1 MPLKEGSSQETIS
14 SNIKTEIEAG
24 KDPKQ
29 AAAIGYSKARA
40 DGGSREYN
48 TALDKFRA
56 ASAVYRQVQQDYR
69 AKKIGDAEY
78 MAGRKIFE
86 AAEKEMDKA
95 ERDEDAR
102 NDAGSTTVRGMVDQI
117 AGESGRMHRKDAEPN
132 PKAASVAQ
140 GGVPNINVA
149 KAIEKVEKDAIVSS
163 APAAPATAPLALAP
177 VPDGAPG
184 LAAMPVVARGAGVM
198 FVTKS
203 GQVLFLKRGINGD
216 CAGMWCFPGGGIEEG
231 ESAENA
237 ARREVEEETGYSA
250 EGALEPWTRSAPT
263 GCDFTTFVSRIDE
276 PFMPKLNEEHVG
288 YAWAPIDAPPEPLH
302 PGCAVS
308 LAKLNMD
315 ELGLARAMASG
326 ELTSP
331 QKFKNF
337 WLFDMRI
344 TGTGVAY
351 RPKINE
357 FVYRRPE
364 HYLTED
370 YLARCNGLPV
380 ILMHPDKA
388 VLDSQEF
395 SDRVIGSMMLPY
407 IKENEVWGIA
417 RIYDDA
423 AAAMMIDKKLSTSPS
438 VVLRNADNAKMKLED
453 GSTLLIEGKPALM
466 DHLAVCENGVWDKGE
481 GPSGIRS
488 ETITEELAMAD
499 DDKKTEDKKKADE
512 SFIEKK
518 KEEAKGDSDA
528 GEKLDKLL
536 SMMDS
541 TSKRMDAMS
550 ERMDAMDGKKADAAK
565 KDADEEKDEKEKD
578 GKPEKVAADKKADAS
593 EDKKEEAED
602 KKADASATVIADL
615 SKRLDSVTRL
625 IPKSMNDKEY
635 HDMRDTQARADSIY
649 VAFGQRAPRPLDGE
663 NLSGYRRRI
672 AKDLQIHSPNWKGIA
687 LSAFADDAAFSV
699 AEAQIYADAT
709 HAAQNPVDLPEGTL
723 RAVTRADSTGRQITS
738 FYGQP
743 RAWMQSFA
751 GRSMRLVKINN
762 GSDRR

>member
-1 MPLKEGSSQETIS
+1 MTVK
-14 SNIKTEIEAG
+14 
-24 KDPKQ
+24 
-29 AAAIGYSKARA
+29 RA
-40 DGGSREYN
+40 DSTIQIDVEDDEDQLQKLLSYIKMNSETGHSFGIVVDPD
-48 TALDKFRA
+48 DKEL
-56 ASAVYRQVQQDYR
+56 
-69 AKKIGDAEY
+69 AKKFYIDGDGAFRIREIKVD
-78 MAGRKIFE
+78 GE
-86 AAEKEMDKA
+86 A
-95 ERDEDAR
+95 RS
-102 NDAGSTTVRGMVDQI
+102 DAGSATVRGMVDQV
-117 AGESGRMHRKDAEPN
+117 AGESNRMHRKDAEPN

-163 APAAPATAPLALAP
+163 APAAPATAPLASAP

-198 FVTKS
+198 FVTKA

-237 ARREVEEETGYSA
+237 ARREVEEETGYSM

-302 PGCAVS
+302 PGCGVS
-308 LAKLNMD
+308 LSKLNMD

-499 DDKKTEDKKKADE
+499 DDKKTEDKKADE

-541 TSKRMDAMS
+541 FGKRMDATDA
-550 ERMDAMDGKKADAAK
+550 RMDAMDGKKADAAK
-565 KDADEEKDEKEKD
+565 ADATKADAAKKDADDKDEKKGE
-578 GKPEKVAADKKADAS
+578 PEKVAADKKADAS

-602 KKADASATVIADL
+602 KKADASAGIFADF
-615 SKRLDSVTRL
+615 SKRLDSVARL

-672 AKDLQIHSPNWKGIA
+672 AKDLQVHSPNWKGIE

-699 AEAQIYADAT
+699 AESQIYADAT

-751 GRSMRLVKINN
+751 GRSMRLVRINN

>member
-1 MPLKEGSSQETIS
+1 MTVK
-14 SNIKTEIEAG
+14 
-24 KDPKQ
+24 
-29 AAAIGYSKARA
+29 RA
-40 DGGSREYN
+40 DSTIQIDVEDDEDQLQKLLSYIKMNSETGHSFGIVVDPD
-48 TALDKFRA
+48 DKEL
-56 ASAVYRQVQQDYR
+56 
-69 AKKIGDAEY
+69 AKKFYIDGDGAFRIREIKVD
-78 MAGRKIFE
+78 GE
-86 AAEKEMDKA
+86 A
-95 ERDEDAR
+95 RS
-102 NDAGSTTVRGMVDQI
+102 DAGSATVRGMVDQV
-117 AGESGRMHRKDAEPN
+117 AGESNRMHRKDAEPN

-163 APAAPATAPLALAP
+163 APAAPATAPLASAP

-198 FVTKS
+198 FVTKA

-499 DDKKTEDKKKADE
+499 DDKKTEDKKADE

-541 TSKRMDAMS
+541 FGKRMDATDA
-550 ERMDAMDGKKADAAK
+550 RMDAMDGKKADAAK
-565 KDADEEKDEKEKD
+565 ADATKADAAKKDADDKDEKKGE
-578 GKPEKVAADKKADAS
+578 PEKVAADKKADAS

-602 KKADASATVIADL
+602 KKADASAGIFADF
-615 SKRLDSVTRL
+615 SKRLDSVARL

-672 AKDLQIHSPNWKGIA
+672 AKDLQVHSPNWKGIE

-699 AEAQIYADAT
+699 AESQIYADAT

-743 RAWMQSFA
+743 KAWMQAFA
-751 GRSMRLVKINN
+751 GRSMRLVRINN

>member
-1 MPLKEGSSQETIS
+1 MTV
-14 SNIKTEIEAG
+14 N
-24 KDPKQ
+24 
-29 AAAIGYSKARA
+29 RA
-40 DGGSREYN
+40 DSTIQIDVE
-48 TALDKFRA
+48 D
-56 ASAVYRQVQQDYR
+56 
-69 AKKIGDAEY
+69 
-78 MAGRKIFE
+78 
-86 AAEKEMDKA
+86 
-95 ERDEDAR
+95 DEDQLRKLLAYIKKNSETGHSFGVVVDPDDKELTKKFYIDGDGAFRIREIKVDGEAR
-102 NDAGSTTVRGMVDQI
+102 SDAGSVTVRGMVDQI
-117 AGESGRMHRKDAEPN
+117 AGESGRMHRKDAEPD

-163 APAAPATAPLALAP
+163 APAAPATVPLASAP
-177 VPDGAPG
+177 VPDNAPG

-198 FVTKS
+198 FVTKA

-276 PFMPKLNEEHVG
+276 PFMPKLNDEHVG

-302 PGCAVS
+302 PGCGVS

-315 ELGLARAMASG
+315 ELGLARAIAAG

-380 ILMHPDKA
+380 ILMHPEKA

-407 IKENEVWGIA
+407 VKENEVWGIA

-423 AAAMMIDKKLSTSPS
+423 AAAMMIDRKLSTSPS

-481 GPSGIRS
+481 GPKGIRS
-488 ETITEELAMAD
+488 ETITEELTMAD
-499 DDKKTEDKKKADE
+499 DDKKTEDKKADE

-518 KEEAKGDSDA
+518 KEEAKGDAKADSDA

-541 TSKRMDAMS
+541 FGKRMDATDA
-550 ERMDAMDGKKADAAK
+550 RMDAMEGKKADAAK
-565 KDADEEKDEKEKD
+565 KDEDEKKGE
-578 GKPEKVAADKKADAS
+578 PEKVAADKKADAS

-602 KKADASATVIADL
+602 KKADAAPAAYAEL
-615 SKRLDSVTRL
+615 SGRLDSISKL

-635 HDMRDTQARADSIY
+635 HDMRDTQAQADAIY

-663 NLSGYRRRI
+663 NLGGYRRRI
-672 AKDLQIHSPNWKGIA
+672 AKDLKVHSRNWKDVNIE
-687 LSAFADDAAFSV
+687 AFADDAAFSV
-699 AEAQIYADAT
+699 AEKQIYADAMA
-709 HAAQNPVDLPEGTL
+709 AAQNPVDLPEGTL

-743 RAWMQSFA
+743 KAWMQAFA
-751 GRSMRLVKINN
+751 GRSMRLVRINN

>member
-1 MPLKEGSSQETIS
+1 MTVK
-14 SNIKTEIEAG
+14 
-24 KDPKQ
+24 
-29 AAAIGYSKARA
+29 RA
-40 DGGSREYN
+40 DSTIQIDVEDDEDQLQKLLSYIKMNSETGHSFGIVVDPD
-48 TALDKFRA
+48 DKEL
-56 ASAVYRQVQQDYR
+56 
-69 AKKIGDAEY
+69 AKKFYIDGDGAFRIREIKVD
-78 MAGRKIFE
+78 GE
-86 AAEKEMDKA
+86 A
-95 ERDEDAR
+95 RS
-102 NDAGSTTVRGMVDQI
+102 DAGSATVRGMVDQV
-117 AGESGRMHRKDAEPN
+117 AGESNRMHRKDAEPN

-163 APAAPATAPLALAP
+163 APAAPATAPLASAP

-198 FVTKS
+198 FVTKA

-237 ARREVEEETGYSA
+237 ARREVEEETGYSM

-499 DDKKTEDKKKADE
+499 DDKKTEDKKADE

-541 TSKRMDAMS
+541 FGKRMDATDA
-550 ERMDAMDGKKADAAK
+550 RMDAMDGKKADAAK
-565 KDADEEKDEKEKD
+565 ADATKADAAKKDADDKDEKKGE
-578 GKPEKVAADKKADAS
+578 PEKVAADKKADAS

-602 KKADASATVIADL
+602 KKADASAGIFADF
-615 SKRLDSVTRL
+615 SKRLDSVARL

-672 AKDLQIHSPNWKGIA
+672 AKDLQVHSPNWKGIE

-699 AEAQIYADAT
+699 AESQIYADAT

-743 RAWMQSFA
+743 KAWMQAFA
-751 GRSMRLVKINN
+751 GRSMRLVRINN

>member
-1 MPLKEGSSQETIS
+1 MPLKEGSSRETIS
-14 SNIKTEIEAG
+14 ANIKTEIEAG

-29 AAAIGYSKARA
+29 AAAIAYSKA
-40 DGGSREYN
+40 GESRH
-48 TALDKFRA
+48 
-56 ASAVYRQVQQDYR
+56 
-69 AKKIGDAEY
+69 
-78 MAGRKIFE
+78 
-86 AAEKEMDKA
+86 
-95 ERDEDAR
+95 
-102 NDAGSTTVRGMVDQI
+102 DAGSTTVRGMVEAV
-117 AGESGRMHRKDAEPN
+117 AGRNDAEPN
-132 PKAASVAQ
+132 PKAAAVAQ

-149 KAIEKVEKDAIVSS
+149 KAIEKVEKDAIV
-163 APAAPATAPLALAP
+163 APASAPLAPPPPSAP
-177 VPDGAPG
+177 VPDVAPG
-184 LAAMPVVARGAGVM
+184 QVETALPVVARGAGVM
-198 FVTKS
+198 FVTKA
-203 GQVLFLKRGINGD
+203 GQVLFLKRGVNGD
-216 CAGMWCFPGGGIEEG
+216 CAGTWCFPGGGIEEG

-237 ARREVEEETGYSA
+237 ARREVEEEAGYEA
-250 EGALEPWTRSAPT
+250 DGPLEPWTRSAPT
-263 GCDFTTFVSRIDE
+263 GCDFTTFVCRIDE

-302 PGCAVS
+302 PGCGVS

-315 ELGLARAMASG
+315 ELGLARAIAAG

-364 HYLTED
+364 HYLTAD

-423 AAAMMIDKKLSTSPS
+423 AAAMMIDRKLSTSPS

-488 ETITEELAMAD
+488 ETITEELTMAD
-499 DDKKTEDKKKADE
+499 DDKKTEDKKPDAAA
-512 SFIEKK
+512 
-518 KEEAKGDSDA
+518 EAKKPDEAKKADSDA

-541 TSKRMDAMS
+541 FGKRMDATDA
-550 ERMDAMDGKKADAAK
+550 RMDAMEGKKADAAK
-565 KDADEEKDEKEKD
+565 KDEDEKKGED

-593 EDKKEEAED
+593 EDKKTEEED
-602 KKADASATVIADL
+602 KKADASAAVIADL
-615 SKRLDSVTRL
+615 SQRLEKVTSL

-635 HDMRDTQARADSIY
+635 HDMRDTQARADAIY

-663 NLSGYRRRI
+663 NLSGYRRRL
-672 AKDLQIHSPNWKGIA
+672 AKDLQVHSPNWKGIE
-687 LSAFADDAAFSV
+687 LSAFADDAAFAV

-743 RAWMQSFA
+743 KAWMQGFA
-751 GRSMRLVKINN
+751 GRSMRLIRINN

>member
-1 MPLKEGSSQETIS
+1 MTVK
-14 SNIKTEIEAG
+14 
-24 KDPKQ
+24 
-29 AAAIGYSKARA
+29 RA
-40 DGGSREYN
+40 DSTIQIDVEDDEDQLQKLLSYIKMNSETGHSFGIVVDPD
-48 TALDKFRA
+48 DKEL
-56 ASAVYRQVQQDYR
+56 
-69 AKKIGDAEY
+69 AKKFYIDGDGAFRIREIKVD
-78 MAGRKIFE
+78 GE
-86 AAEKEMDKA
+86 A
-95 ERDEDAR
+95 RS
-102 NDAGSTTVRGMVDQI
+102 DAGSATVRGMVDQV
-117 AGESGRMHRKDAEPN
+117 AGESNRMHRKDAEPN

-163 APAAPATAPLALAP
+163 APAAPATAPLASAP

-198 FVTKS
+198 FVTKA

-237 ARREVEEETGYSA
+237 ARREVEEETGYSM

-302 PGCAVS
+302 PGCGVS
-308 LAKLNMD
+308 LSKLNMD

-499 DDKKTEDKKKADE
+499 DDKKTEDKKADE

-541 TSKRMDAMS
+541 FGKRMDATDA
-550 ERMDAMDGKKADAAK
+550 RMDAMDGKKADAAK
-565 KDADEEKDEKEKD
+565 ADATKADAAKKDADDKDEKKGE
-578 GKPEKVAADKKADAS
+578 PEKVAADKKADAS

-602 KKADASATVIADL
+602 KKADASAGIFADF
-615 SKRLDSVTRL
+615 SKRLDSVARL

-672 AKDLQIHSPNWKGIA
+672 AKDLQVHSPNWKGIE

-699 AEAQIYADAT
+699 AESQIYADAT

-743 RAWMQSFA
+743 KAWMQAFA
-751 GRSMRLVKINN
+751 GRSMRLVRINN

>member
-1 MPLKEGSSQETIS
+1 MTVK
-14 SNIKTEIEAG
+14 
-24 KDPKQ
+24 
-29 AAAIGYSKARA
+29 RA
-40 DGGSREYN
+40 DSTIQIDVEDDEDQLQKLLSYIKMNSETGHSFGIVVDPD
-48 TALDKFRA
+48 DKEL
-56 ASAVYRQVQQDYR
+56 
-69 AKKIGDAEY
+69 AKKFYIDGDGAFRIREIKVD
-78 MAGRKIFE
+78 GE
-86 AAEKEMDKA
+86 A
-95 ERDEDAR
+95 RS
-102 NDAGSTTVRGMVDQI
+102 DAGSATVRGMVDQV
-117 AGESGRMHRKDAEPN
+117 AGESNRMHRKDAEPN

-163 APAAPATAPLALAP
+163 APAAPATAPLASAP

-302 PGCAVS
+302 PGCGVS
-308 LAKLNMD
+308 LSKLNMD

-499 DDKKTEDKKKADE
+499 DDKKTEDKKADE

-541 TSKRMDAMS
+541 FGKRMDATDA
-550 ERMDAMDGKKADAAK
+550 RMDAMDGKKADAAK
-565 KDADEEKDEKEKD
+565 ADATKADAAKKDADDKDEKKGE
-578 GKPEKVAADKKADAS
+578 PEKVAADKKADAS

-602 KKADASATVIADL
+602 KKADASAGIFADF
-615 SKRLDSVTRL
+615 SKRLDSVARL

-672 AKDLQIHSPNWKGIA
+672 AKDLQVHSPNWKGIE

-699 AEAQIYADAT
+699 AESQIYADAT

-743 RAWMQSFA
+743 KAWMQAFA
-751 GRSMRLVKINN
+751 GRSMRLVRINN